1 MALEAISA
9 TYTVNETI
17 NRNTPTR
24 IFSTWE
30 HNQLKRIQVNYN
42 TGILNDYSTKSKI
55 NLITR

>member
-9 TYTVNETI
+9 AYTVNETI
-17 NRNTPTR
+17 NRNMPTR

-42 TGILNDYSTKSKI
+42 TGMLNDYSTKFK
-55 NLITR
+55 LI